1 MKILLL
7 QGPLGP
13 FFQTL
18 SQVLSDAGHEVY
30 KIHFNGGDECWRC
43 VGHSERFTGKPDTWN
58 TFFRR
63 FIKRHGIDSLICYG
77 DCRYYHQKAIRICK
91 LKKIRVWAMEEGYL
105 RPDFVTLEQGGVN
118 AFSPLYAKRD
128 SLAEMTWPAPYEA
141 PLKVGKTFAR
151 RAWYAS
157 RYHINKNLL
166 RWRYP
171 HFVNHR
177 PWSLY
182 QEARGWVAGGLVKW
196 KHKWSD
202 HSLLKA
208 LPRHKGH
215 IFFVPLQ
222 VTEDF
227 QIREH
232 SDLSGVEEMV
242 AQVMNS
248 FAEHARREDVLLFKH
263 HPMDRGYVSYQS
275 QINRLV
281 TLLGLEGRVFYG
293 YELPLPTLY
302 PLLKGVITIN
312 STVGL
317 SALLHHVPTFCMGR
331 ALYDLPGLT
340 TRGSLEGF
348 WHKQDPV
355 CKKTFERM
363 RQSLLHLTQLNAS
376 FYRHLDMGAMAVVE
390 KIQQHNVQAL
400 SAQKSQRAATPSGVV
415 GALAILSAFCLLTE
429 EMLTPVTML

>member
-1 MKILLL
+1 MTKI
-7 QGPLGP
+7 
-13 FFQTL
+13 FIFCSWDTC
-18 SQVLSDAGHEVY
+18 S
-30 KIHFNGGDECWRC
+30 HFP
-43 VGHSERFTGKPDTWN
+43 K
-58 TFFRR
+58 
-63 FIKRHGIDSLICYG
+63 
-77 DCRYYHQKAIRICK
+77 
-91 LKKIRVWAMEEGYL
+91 
-105 RPDFVTLEQGGVN
+105 
-118 AFSPLYAKRD
+118 
-128 SLAEMTWPAPYEA
+128 
-141 PLKVGKTFAR
+141 
-151 RAWYAS
+151 
-157 RYHINKNLL
+157 
-166 RWRYP
+166 
-171 HFVNHR
+171 HR
-177 PWSLY
+177 
-182 QEARGWVAGGLVKW
+182 
-196 KHKWSD
+196 WSD
-202 HSLLKA
+202 RALLKT

-340 TRGSLEGF
+340 TRGSLERF

-376 FYRHLDMGAMAVVE
+376 FYRHLDMGAMAVVK
-390 KIQQHNVQAL
+390 KIQQHDEQRIPVKQGKHSLNSSGLFGAL
-400 SAQKSQRAATPSGVV
+400 S
-415 GALAILSAFCLLTE
+415 ILSSFGFMAD
-429 EMLTPVTML
+429 EMLAPLGML